1 SRHRNV
7 LSWEKPFIASCLVQI
22 AMCDRPGDF
31 FFCASL
37 FMSSDLSPA
46 EINSTLQT
54 IRKQLIEVSLTHT
67 PAELSDEQRQTVKA
81 SLLWLNEHSEYQT
94 LGICADSLS
103 EAEAA
108 LKGYVG
114 ALSQPI
120 QVDIPARDG
129 AVFLKFNTLKNAW
142 YLDGYSGDSRGVLV
156 TYHTSEAELDD
167 VNGTYGPFPADLF

>member
-1 SRHRNV
+1 M
-7 LSWEKPFIASCLVQI
+7 QI
-22 AMCDRPGDF
+22 AMCDRPGDL